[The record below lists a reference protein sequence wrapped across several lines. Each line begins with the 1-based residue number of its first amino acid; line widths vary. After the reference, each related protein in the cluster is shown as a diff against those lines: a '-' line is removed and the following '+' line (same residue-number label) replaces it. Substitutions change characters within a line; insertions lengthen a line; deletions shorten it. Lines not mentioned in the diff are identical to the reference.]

1 MSMET
6 TLILRASP
14 RFELR
19 RLDELTPEQ
28 RAPFAEL
35 ESKDGFYGLLVPRP
49 PFEANVK
56 SIAADGAALFRSLA
70 SPGSIP
76 VDDEVIDLVL
86 DGVLEVAHGDDFHW
100 GAGALPHVG
109 LALLP
114 LAQVNAV
121 ERLSLDALRYAA
133 DLETGDSQL
142 LTTALYLY
150 NRIPISRFW
159 RSRFAD
165 RQAILGQLGAD
176 RGALASLLETH
187 WMSGSSQGWITW
199 RPRTPRPRDMNAAMF
214 KLYVSARP
222 ESIRDAFEAVVRVL
236 AERGG
241 TDFKIGDSAYGLL
254 RPDKLVMYFGSRQE
268 VDDVAGALA
277 TRLAGCAAHGVPFTA
292 GIDEDG
298 LLSWGVDPPE
308 SERALSWMGRE
319 SWRLW
324 LATKLGNALALAKL
338 SAAGGDRETVC
349 GFALERVRRFGV
361 DVERW
366 TPTESLWSAQ

>member
-1 MSMET
+1 MET
-6 TLILRASP
+6 NLILRASP

-19 RLDELTPEQ
+19 RLDQLTPEQ

-35 ESKDGFYGLLVPRP
+35 ERDDSFYGLLVPRP

-70 SPGSIP
+70 SPATMP
-76 VDDEVIDLVL
+76 VDDDVIDLIL

-100 GAGALPHVG
+100 GAGAIPHVG
-109 LALLP
+109 VTLRSF
-114 LAQVNAV
+114 AQVNAV
-121 ERLSLDALRYAA
+121 ERLSLEALRHAA
-133 DLETGDSQL
+133 DLETGDSSTL
-142 LTTALYLY
+142 ATALYLY
-150 NRIPISRFW
+150 NRIPLSRFW
-159 RSRFAD
+159 RSRFVD
-165 RQAILGQLGAD
+165 GPAILGQLGAD
-176 RGALASLLETH
+176 RGALAALLDSH
-187 WMSGSSQGWITW
+187 WISGNSQGWLTW
-199 RPRTPRPRDMNAAMF
+199 RPRVAHLRDRNAAMF

-222 ESIRDAFEAVVRVL
+222 ESLRDAFEAVVRVL

-241 TDFKIGDSAYGLL
+241 ADFKIGDSAYGLL
-254 RPDKLVMYFGSRQE
+254 RPDKLVLYLGSRQE
-268 VDDVAGALA
+268 VDDVAAALA
-277 TRLAGCAAHGVPFTA
+277 GRLAGCAAHGVPFTA
-292 GIDEDG
+292 GIDDDG

-324 LATKLGNALALAKL
+324 LATKLGNALALARI
-338 SAAGGDRETVC
+338 SAPEVDREAAC
-349 GFALERVRRFGV
+349 AFALERVRRYGV

>member
-1 MSMET
+1 MRSEGN
-6 TLILRASP
+6 
-14 RFELR
+14 
-19 RLDELTPEQ
+19 RLVEAVDELTADQ
-28 RAPFAEL
+28 RAPFVEL
-35 ESKDGFYGLLVPRP
+35 ERNDGFYGLLVPRP

-70 SPGSIP
+70 SPGP
-76 VDDEVIDLVL
+76 VTLDDEVIDLVL
-86 DGVLEVAHGDDFHW
+86 DGVLEVSHGDDFHW
-100 GAGALPHVG
+100 GAGALSDVG
-109 LALLP
+109 VALP
-114 LAQVNAV
+114 SFAHVNAV
-121 ERLSLDALRYAA
+121 ERLSLDALRHAA
-133 DLETGDSQL
+133 DLDTADSTTL
-142 LTTALYLY
+142 ATALYLY

-176 RGALASLLETH
+176 RGALAALLDAH
-187 WMSGSSQGWITW
+187 WTAGNSQGWLTW
-199 RPRTPRPRDMNAAMF
+199 RPRAPQPRDNNAAMF

-222 ESIRDAFEAVVRVL
+222 ESIRDAFETLVRVL

-254 RPDKLVMYFGSRQE
+254 RPDKLVMYFGSRRE
-268 VDDVAGALA
+268 VDEVAEALA
-277 TRLAGCAAHGVPFTA
+277 PRLDGCAAHGVPFTA
-292 GIDEDG
+292 GIDDDG

-324 LATKLGNALALAKL
+324 LATKLANALALAKV
-338 SAAGGDRETVC
+338 SAPGGNREAVC
-349 GFALERVRRFGV
+349 GFALERVRRYGV

>member
-1 MSMET
+1 MET

-14 RFELR
+14 RFDLR
-19 RLDELTPEQ
+19 RLDELTSEQ

-35 ESKDGFYGLLVPRP
+35 EQNDGFYGLLVPRP

-70 SPGSIP
+70 SPGAVSI
-76 VDDEVIDLVL
+76 DDEVIDLVL
-86 DGVLEVAHGDDFHW
+86 DGVLEVAHDDGFHW
-100 GAGALPHVG
+100 GAGALQHVG
-109 LALLP
+109 VTLSP
-114 LAQVNAV
+114 LAHVSAV

-133 DLETGDSQL
+133 DLETGDSSI

-165 RQAILGQLGAD
+165 RQEILSQLGAD
-176 RGALASLLETH
+176 RGALAVLLDSH
-187 WMSGSSQGWITW
+187 WASGNSQGWLTW
-199 RPRTPRPRDMNAAMF
+199 RPRAPRTRDRNAAMF

-241 TDFKIGDSAYGLL
+241 ADFKIGDSAYGLL

-268 VDDVAGALA
+268 VDEVAQTLA
-277 TRLAGCAAHGVPFTA
+277 KRLAGCPAHGVPFTA
-292 GIDEDG
+292 GIDDDG

-324 LATKLGNALALAKL
+324 LATKLGSALALAKL
-338 SAAGGDRETVC
+338 SAPNGDREMVC
-349 GFALERVRRFGV
+349 GFALERVRRYGV